1 MQLDMS
7 KFKTTIPAGYKSSTT
22 RAINEKDPYIKLAE
36 EKHLV
41 ITKGEICIGKTVNPI
56 GLVDVFSE
64 KKEVITE
71 LRKPNK
77 MATLGEM
84 RRIWDHVNQDLYNK
98 LIESL
103 YLNA

>member
-1 MQLDMS
+1 MSLDMT
-7 KFKTTIPAGYKSSTT
+7 KFKTVIPDCYKQTPE
-22 RAINEKDPYIKLAE
+22 RLINANDPYIKLAE
-36 EKHLV
+36 EKHLIV
-41 ITKGEICIGKTVNPI
+41 TKGEILIGKSISPI

-71 LRKPNK
+71 FRKPNK